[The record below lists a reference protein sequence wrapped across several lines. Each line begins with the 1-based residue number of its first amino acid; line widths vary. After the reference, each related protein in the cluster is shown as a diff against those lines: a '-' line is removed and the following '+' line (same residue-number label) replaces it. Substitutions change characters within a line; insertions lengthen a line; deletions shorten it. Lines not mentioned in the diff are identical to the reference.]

1 MHYELC
7 IKKLCIVHYELCIK
21 KLCIK
26 KLCIMHYEL
35 CINSLTHPFRPCQ
48 CGLPVDSHFIGGL
61 HKVVAGEVT
70 AQGGKQGVTVGVGAA
85 AHLGRGQEREDVR
98 GVPV

>member
-1 MHYELC
+1 MNYVL
-7 IKKLCIVHYELCIK
+7 KNYA
-21 KLCIK
+21 
-26 KLCIMHYEL
+26 
-35 CINSLTHPFRPCQ
+35 LTHPFRPCQ
-48 CGLPVDSHFIGGL
+48 YGLPVDSHFVGGL

-98 GVPV
+98 GVTV